1 MAGIGMWASDLGWA
15 CIESGHSLFSLLVYI
30 LTSQLGFSVDE
41 CPCCGM
47 GEVSCPGSGDCLCC
61 CGSEYWGGGRCC
73 PIGGVTDCVTG
84 SSGGGFLC
92 ADCVTSGGGGWV
104 LHANCVT
111 GGGIGDHV
119 LEPPV
124 CQAVTSYC
132 SCWTSPNVFSFLSVM
147 VWYCENGK
155 IHGFVLDFVKY
166 GYISHFTLK
175 FPIETLQDVG
185 ASHRPTSHL

>member
-1 MAGIGMWASDLGWA
+1 
-15 CIESGHSLFSLLVYI
+15 
-30 LTSQLGFSVDE
+30 
-41 CPCCGM
+41 M
-47 GEVSCPGSGDCLCC
+47 GEVSRPGSGDCLCC
-61 CGSEYWGGGRCC
+61 CGSEYWGGGRCR

-124 CQAVTSYC
+124 CQAATSYC
-132 SCWTSPNVFSFLSVM
+132 S
-147 VWYCENGK
+147 
-155 IHGFVLDFVKY
+155 
-166 GYISHFTLK
+166 
-175 FPIETLQDVG
+175 
-185 ASHRPTSHL
+185 